1 MDSMPNEIAFYK
13 RVKVKI
19 TCKLK
24 IVKKIITVKIKSS
37 FVELECEEG

>member
-1 MDSMPNEIAFYK
+1 MPNEIAFYN
-13 RVKVKI
+13 RIKI